1 METLNSAGLLIYCCC
16 SKIWS
21 LVVIGLMPVNLTEE
35 YCRAKFIML
44 LTRTRTEESLALI
57 LLVMPKMCRITL
69 IMVLQEK
76 LLDLYLKPFRLAT
89 WLWHLFPVRL
99 WCLFPVSSVYGCFD
113 NRENEISRKLYSL
126 FWMNIGSWRSGW
138 IGPGIL
144 EIGLWHCA

>member
-1 METLNSAGLLIYCCC
+1 
-16 SKIWS
+16 
-21 LVVIGLMPVNLTEE
+21 
-35 YCRAKFIML
+35 
-44 LTRTRTEESLALI
+44 
-57 LLVMPKMCRITL
+57 
-69 IMVLQEK
+69 
-76 LLDLYLKPFRLAT
+76 LAT